1 MNYTFQFRPVWARLD
16 QLFEGVWMTAQ
27 LSLVTLVLGIG
38 LGILAAR
45 LLTGGPPWIRSIAR
59 SYVEV
64 IRNTPLLVQ
73 LFIVYFGL
81 PSLGVR
87 IGATEAAL
95 IGLVINLGAYSCEI
109 IRAGIEAVHKSQVE
123 AGMSLAL
130 TPFQVFRHV
139 VLPPALQSVYPALC
153 SQFVLVMLATSVAS
167 AISADELTSAA
178 NTIQSQSFRSFE
190 VYAVTAGLYLMLA
203 IGFRLLL
210 GALGLILFSRQ
221 RHALVSML
229 RAR

>member
-1 MNYTFQFRPVWARLD
+1 MNYTFQFRPIWQRFD
-16 QLFEGVWMTAQ
+16 QLIDGVWMTAQ

-38 LGILAAR
+38 VGIVAAR
-45 LLTGGPPWIRSIAR
+45 LLTGGPDWIKPFIR
-59 SYVEV
+59 SYVEL

-87 IGATEAAL
+87 IGATEAAM

-109 IRAGIEAVHKSQVE
+109 IRAGIEAVHRSQVE

-130 TPFQVFRHV
+130 TQFQVFRHV

-178 NTIQSQSFRSFE
+178 NTIQSQSFRSVE
-190 VYAVTAGLYLMLA
+190 VYMVTAALYLLLA
-203 IGFRLLL
+203 VGFRLLL
-210 GALGLILFSRQ
+210 SALGLVLFARQ
-221 RHALVSML
+221 RQALVSML

>member
-1 MNYTFQFRPVWARLD
+1 MNYTFQFRPVWARFEQLLD
-16 QLFEGVWMTAQ
+16 GAWMTAQ
-27 LSLVTLVLGIG
+27 LSLVTLVLGIA
-38 LGILAAR
+38 LGIAAAR
-45 LLTGGPPWIRSIAR
+45 LLTGGPAWVRPLVR
-59 SYVEV
+59 SYVEL

-87 IGATEAAL
+87 IGATEAAM

-109 IRAGIEAVHKSQVE
+109 VRAGIESVHRSQVE

-139 VLPPALQSVYPALC
+139 VLPPALQSVYPALS

-178 NTIQSQSFRSFE
+178 NTIQSQSFRSVE

-203 IGFRLLL
+203 VGFRVLLL
-210 GALGLILFSRQ
+210 ALGFIVFKRQ
-221 RHALVSML
+221 RRALVSL
-229 RAR
+229 VSAR